1 MIRAG
6 LNIDHEEFPRA
17 KIKEVKYCKL
27 VSSLQITLQINQ
39 CNNQ

>member
-17 KIKEVKYCKL
+17 KIKEVKE
-27 VSSLQITLQINQ
+27 VSIFFTNYITNQ
-39 CNNQ
+39 SMQ

>member
-17 KIKEVKYCKL
+17 KIKEVKYST
-27 VSSLQITLQINQ
+27 VVPGIFFTNYITNQ
-39 CNNQ
+39 SMQ